1 MTKPSAPR
9 KEAIAPGGRVV
20 RLAIMALCC
29 LVLAAPASEAQ
40 DNGGFGGSGGF
51 GNSGGFGG
59 FFQQLFNFGRPPPG
73 PAWRNAPL
81 RERAHKAPKK
91 KIEVN
96 RKQDFVPATA
106 TRAPGTPGGAP
117 VVKPTFFVAVLG
129 DSLGIL
135 AAQGL
140 GDAFAAKPEVGVNNL
155 ARDVSGLTRD
165 DYYDWPKAARD
176 LVAAKTNFQVVV
188 VMMGINDLQP
198 LKENGETLDL
208 LTDPWRAAYARR
220 VEALLAPFQDAHIP
234 VLWVGLPPMHDEQM
248 NAQVIALNEIYREH
262 VGKAGGTYVDI
273 WDAFS
278 DTSGQFAAFGPDAD
292 GQNAKLRSGAGG
304 IYFTKV
310 GARKV
315 AQVLEPDI
323 RRELEKANPQ
333 DARAALPA
341 DVEQEA
347 SAINAEIQRNKD
359 AEAATPMTPIAKP
372 SAGPIVSLSALPA
385 SPGGALIEGPKAA
398 TLKTA
403 AQQAAA
409 SPPPGRADDFAWPP
423 RSPEDASAH

>member
-1 MTKPSAPR
+1 MTKPPAPR
-9 KEAIAPGGRVV
+9 NEATAPIGRIV
-20 RLAIMALCC
+20 RLALMAVCC
-29 LVLAAPASEAQ
+29 LVLAAPTSEAQ
-40 DNGGFGGSGGF
+40 DA
-51 GNSGGFGG
+51 GGFGG
-59 FFQQLFNFGRPPPG
+59 FFQQLFNFGRPPPP
-73 PAWRNAPL
+73 PAWRNEPL

-91 KIEVN
+91 KIEVG
-96 RKQDFVPATA
+96 RRTQDFVPATA

-117 VVKPTFFVAVLG
+117 VVKPTFFVGVLG
-129 DSLGIL
+129 DSLAIL

-140 GDAFAAKPEVGVNNL
+140 GDAFAANPEVGVNDL

-176 LVAAKTNFQVVV
+176 LVSAKTNIEVAV

-198 LKENGETLDL
+198 LKENGETFDL

-220 VEALLAPFQDAHIP
+220 VEAVLAPFEEAHIP

-248 NAQVIALNEIYREH
+248 NAQVIALNEIYRDH

-278 DTSGQFAAFGPDAD
+278 DSSGQFTAFGPDAD

-323 RRELEKANPQ
+323 RRELGKANPQ

-347 SAINAEIQRNKD
+347 SAINAEIERNKN
-359 AEAATPMTPIAKP
+359 AEAATAMTPIAKP

-385 SPGGALIEGPKAA
+385 SPGGALVEAPRAE
-398 TLKTA
+398 TPRTA
-403 AQQAAA
+403 AQLAAA
-409 SPPPGRADDFAWPP
+409 SSAAPPPGRADDFAWPP
-423 RSPEDASAH
+423 RSPEDAAPH